1 MQRHIPDCEDNPDP
15 GQADTPQKFSCLEN
29 KKRRSYGD
37 VQEKKCLT
45 HSPRLDNSGIT
56 DQGHQNSLFAVSYT
70 ITKRPFV
77 NECNRSL
84 CGAAHQKPLGFHTLS
99 AIREISQTTER
110 ACYIRYAGA
119 L

>member
-45 HSPRLDNSGIT
+45 HSPRLDNPGVDSGALS
-56 DQGHQNSLFAVSYT
+56 HLN
-70 ITKRPFV
+70 
-77 NECNRSL
+77 
-84 CGAAHQKPLGFHTLS
+84 PLGIWSCKSLVLLVRELS
-99 AIREISQTTER
+99 
-110 ACYIRYAGA
+110 
-119 L
+119 